1 MLKIKMAILFNF
13 DILPI
18 FVYYTGDVFVIG
30 DLCETF
36 IRISNNSDI

>member
-1 MLKIKMAILFNF
+1 MAILFDF

-30 DLCETF
+30 ALCE
-36 IRISNNSDI
+36 IYISISDNSNI